1 MRLSF
6 RGSICLVVNHACDFI
21 SACTLAVALG
31 RGLVCIY
38 SKTFLR
44 NHEGTWNIQCTREF
58 TQFSEM
64 NHLNIISDATTSG
77 RYQCTSFGSCLPA
90 ELWPFIVGDVH

>member
-21 SACTLAVALG
+21 FACTVAVALG
-31 RGLVCIY
+31 SVVCIY

-44 NHEGTWNIQCTREF
+44 NHEGTWNTQCTREF

-64 NHLNIISDATTSG
+64 THSSIISDASPSG
-77 RYQCTSFGSCLPA
+77 RYQYPSFGSCLPT